1 MSVQTRVD
9 TGSVHGGVRFHLLR
23 WAFQATFR
31 GARLTV
37 NFRNGTSG
45 FAAGDASGRHNTV
58 EFDTPATLVSI
69 LRNPDPGL
77 GEAYMDGRWRL
88 VEGDVG
94 AFLTDL
100 ARNRQRLTE
109 GPFAK
114 LFGVLVAKRNLDI
127 GHDVEQS
134 QKNAQHH
141 YDTGNDL
148 FERFLDEGMNY
159 SCAFFDRAGMSLR
172 EAQLNKISTTIAR
185 LDVRPGMKV
194 LDIGCGWGEV
204 SRTIAAE
211 TDAAS
216 VDGITLAENQF
227 ARAVEYAAPLGKRAP
242 SYHLEDY
249 RVHAAR
255 HPGTYDRI
263 VSIGMFE
270 HVGEENYGEYF
281 KAVRDQLT
289 PGGRAVIHTIVRP
302 DHKAVR
308 NLSSP
313 WLGTYIFPGGW
324 IPSLLDVLKGARA
337 AGLEPLAE
345 PYLHGPHNYAETL
358 RHWRA
363 NFVAR
368 ADELDPEKYDATFR
382 HMWVFYL
389 AMCEALFDGIGYQ
402 VAQVA
407 LGRAGK

>member
-1 MSVQTRVD
+1 MFVQTRAD
-9 TGSVHGGVRFHLLR
+9 TGSVHGGVLFHLLR

-37 NFRNGTSG
+37 KFRNGISG
-45 FAAGDASGRHNTV
+45 FTAGDASERHHTV
-58 EFDTPATLVSI
+58 EFDTPATLVSV

-88 VEGDVG
+88 SEGDIG

-100 ARNRQRLTE
+100 ARNRQQLTE

-134 QKNAQHH
+134 RKSAQHH

-159 SCAFFDRAGMSLR
+159 SCAFFDRPGMSLR
-172 EAQLNKISTTIAR
+172 AAQLNKINTTIAR
-185 LDVRPGMKV
+185 LDVRPDMKV

-216 VDGITLAENQF
+216 VAGITLAENQF
-227 ARAVEYAAPLGKRAP
+227 ARAVECAAALGERAP
-242 SYHLEDY
+242 RYHLEDY

-255 HPGTYDRI
+255 HPGAYDRI

-281 KAVRDQLT
+281 KAVHDQLT

-324 IPSLLDVLKGARA
+324 IPSLPDVLKSAR
-337 AGLEPLAE
+337 GR
-345 PYLHGPHNYAETL
+345 GP
-358 RHWRA
+358 
-363 NFVAR
+363 
-368 ADELDPEKYDATFR
+368 
-382 HMWVFYL
+382 
-389 AMCEALFDGIGYQ
+389 
-402 VAQVA
+402 
-407 LGRAGK
+407 